1 MEIHNLEHLDN
12 AIVYGIVNERL
23 RLECA
28 SLDEF
33 LLQFGLDHQTF
44 QHKLDE
50 MGCYYDPLVNQ
61 LRQK

>member
-23 RLECA
+23 RLECD

-33 LLQFGLDHQTF
+33 LLQFGLDSHSF
-44 QHKLDE
+44 QQKLDE
-50 MGCYYDPLVNQ
+50 MDCYYDPVINQ